1 MMYEEVITAVTKSKG
16 RKSLYHF
23 TRTGNLP
30 SIASS
35 DNLWSSSQMS
45 PAWIGKRRLQ
55 PVKVPAGEYEMTI
68 NANLRIAESMI
79 GEGTTL
85 EEFRAYL
92 DRHVFFWPTV
102 RDCRKMMA
110 TYARREPGESFAILE
125 FDAVS
130 LLAEHASSVKLSKY
144 DSGSTPRYPGRS
156 SYKKSPDMFL
166 PLGAFPNPATGS
178 TPARASE
185 IREVLIE
192 RRVQHV
198 SRHLKAV
205 FAFPVEAVPHVWSG
219 LARPLG
225 DFPDKPV

>member
-1 MMYEEVITAVTKSKG
+1 MMYEEVIAAITQSKG

-35 DNLWSSSQMS
+35 DNLWSSSQII
-45 PAWIGKRRLQ
+45 PGWIGKRRLQ
-55 PVKVPAGEYEMTI
+55 PVKAQAGEHEMTI

-102 RDCRKMMA
+102 QDCRKMMA
-110 TYARREPGESFAILE
+110 TYVRREPGEGFAVLE

-130 LLAEHASSVKLSKY
+130 LLAEHASSVRLSKY
-144 DSGSTPRYPGRS
+144 DSGSSPRYPART
-156 SYKKSPDMFL
+156 SYKKSPDMFV
-166 PLGAFPNPATGS
+166 PLRAFPNPAVAFA
-178 TPARASE
+178 PARASE

-192 RRVQHV
+192 RRIQHV
-198 SRHLKAV
+198 TRHLKAV
-205 FAFPVEAVPHVWSG
+205 FASPVEEVPRDWSR
-219 LARPLG
+219 LARPLS